1 MDELVVR
8 TTVYAEPAAVYDLL
22 ADFTAYPRY
31 AEYLDRVDRIDDAGG
46 AAGDGGGDDVAG
58 GDGTGSNSGSGTRY
72 ALTFRWWKL
81 THTVRS
87 EVTAVD
93 PPSRIEWAIRTDID
107 AHGHWLIEPVA
118 GAAASDSADDADE
131 TVGTADAPACEIEF
145 RVRFDPESARAG
157 AIDLPRFV
165 SFDWVLR
172 TATPLIREEAARTVE
187 RAVAELEGEPRSV
200 DLEVSVD
207 SDRL

>member
-1 MDELVVR
+1 MR
-8 TTVYAEPAAVYDLL
+8 TTVYAEPTAVYDLL
-22 ADFTAYPRY
+22 ADFTRYPRY
-31 AEYLDRVDRIDDAGG
+31 AEYLDHVDRIDGDIDA
-46 AAGDGGGDDVAG
+46 AAGVDGDDCG
-58 GDGTGSNSGSGTRY
+58 GEGTGAGSRY

-118 GAAASDSADDADE
+118 GAAASDAADDAVEAD
-131 TVGTADAPACEIEF
+131 GAADAPACEIEF
-145 RVRFDPESARAG
+145 RVRFDPDSARAG
-157 AIDLPRFV
+157 ALDLPRFV

-172 TATPLIREEAARTVE
+172 KATPLIREEAARTVE
-187 RAVAELEGEPRSV
+187 RAVADLEGDPRSV

-207 SDRL
+207 SDRI